1 MFLKHKTIHPVESDV
16 LEYKQKIHPFENQ
29 RGFMLI
35 KQMHHYTLYPGPH
48 QAQSWSWGS
57 VYQQ

>member
-35 KQMHHYTLYPGPH
+35 KQMRHHTLYPGPH
-48 QAQSWSWGS
+48 QAQS
-57 VYQQ
+57 

>member
-1 MFLKHKTIHPVESDV
+1 MFLKHKTIHPVGSDV

-35 KQMHHYTLYPGPH
+35 KQMRHHTLYPGPH
-48 QAQSWSWGS
+48 QAQS
-57 VYQQ
+57 